1 MSEIEDKTIDL
12 VNNLK
17 DIPAMPNIIVKVL
30 KLMHSETAGAPEM
43 AAVIKCDQAL
53 SVKLLA
59 LINSAYYGFGRQITS
74 VNMAISLLGLQ
85 KTKNIVVTVAM
96 SPLLSFQGAK
106 TLWKHSLL
114 SAVGCE
120 YLAEKYNLMN
130 PDDAFVIGFM
140 HDIGKV
146 ILNLVDSQSYQ
157 EFFVSNKKPD
167 ERLEDERKKFD
178 TDHCSTGSFL
188 AVRWQLPEIIKD
200 AIRFHH
206 IPLKAKEYLGPSII
220 NIVNTLVQ
228 DNFSIDWFDKELAKM
243 INLQLEEDEIKELR
257 LEIFKRGQLLINEL
271 S

>member
-1 MSEIEDKTIDL
+1 MDNTDKTIDV

-17 DIPAMPNIIVKVL
+17 DIPAMPNIIVKIL

-53 SVKLLA
+53 CVKILA
-59 LINSAYYGFGRQITS
+59 LINSAYYGFGKQITS

-106 TLWKHSLL
+106 SLWQHSLL
-114 SAVGCE
+114 TAVGCE
-120 YLAEKYNLMN
+120 YIAEKYKLFN
-130 PDDAFVIGFM
+130 PDDAFVMGFM

-146 ILNLVDSQSYQ
+146 VLNLIDSERYQ
-157 EFFVSNKKPD
+157 DYLTSNLHPD
-167 ERLEDERKKFD
+167 RSVEDERAKFD
-178 TDHCSTGSFL
+178 TDHSSTGSLL

-206 IPLKAKEYLGPSII
+206 VPLKAKAYEGPSLV
-220 NIVNTLVQ
+220 NIVNILVHDQ
-228 DNFSIDWFDKELAKM
+228 FVEDWYDKELAKM
-243 INLQLEEDEIKELR
+243 INLQVEDINQLREEIIARGNLLIKEL
-257 LEIFKRGQLLINEL
+257 

>member
-1 MSEIEDKTIDL
+1 MTDSEDKTIDV

-53 SVKLLA
+53 CVKILA
-59 LINSAYYGFGRQITS
+59 LINSAYYGFGKQITS
-74 VNMAISLLGLQ
+74 VNMAISLLGMQ

-106 TLWKHSLL
+106 SLWQHSIT

-120 YLAEKYNLMN
+120 YIAEKYNIMN
-130 PDDAFVIGFM
+130 PDDAFVMGFM

-146 ILNLVDSQSYQ
+146 VLNLIDSERYQSYL
-157 EFFVSNKKPD
+157 VSNIHPD
-167 ERLEDERKKFD
+167 KSVEDERVKFD
-178 TDHCSTGSFL
+178 TDHCSTGSLL

-200 AIRFHH
+200 AIRYHH
-206 IPLKAKEYLGPSII
+206 VPLKAKEYHGPSLV
-220 NIVNTLVQ
+220 NIVNTIVQ
-228 DNFSIDWFDKELAKM
+228 DSFTEDWYDKELAKM
-243 INLQLEEDEIKELR
+243 INLQIEDVMSLREEIIARANILIKEL
-257 LEIFKRGQLLINEL
+257 G
-271 S
+271 

>member
-1 MSEIEDKTIDL
+1 MDSADKTIDV

-53 SVKLLA
+53 CVKMLA
-59 LINSAYYGFGRQITS
+59 LINSAYYGFGKQITS
-74 VNMAISLLGLQ
+74 INMAISLLGLQ

-106 TLWKHSLL
+106 SLWQHSLYT
-114 SAVGCE
+114 AVGCE
-120 YLAEKYNLMN
+120 YIAEKYNLIN
-130 PDDAFVIGFM
+130 PDDAFVMGFM

-146 ILNLVDSQSYQ
+146 VLNLIDADRYQSYL
-157 EFFVSNKKPD
+157 VSGIHPD
-167 ERLEDERKKFD
+167 KRIEDERAKFD
-178 TDHCSTGSFL
+178 TDHCSTGSLL
-188 AVRWQLPEIIKD
+188 AVRWQLPEVIKD

-206 IPLKAKEYLGPSII
+206 FPLKAKEYLGPSIV
-220 NIVNTLVQ
+220 NIVNTLVA
-228 DNFSIDWFDKELAKM
+228 DNYNEDWFDKELVKM
-243 INLQLEEDEIKELR
+243 VNIPITPEEVPEIREEIIKRGEMLIKEL
-257 LEIFKRGQLLINEL
+257 